1 MPSTGNIPGQLNN
14 HPNNHPTPLLQNQPQ
29 IPPLYAHTVQPQ
41 IIHTQEPVLQQYQHF
56 QAQTPITYI
65 PAPITTQPTTSS
77 QCAPNSSYE
86 HPHYMTCSDDDS
98 TLNDE
103 KEGESNSTH
112 PWQAVG
118 KKRKRNPHSTP
129 TEIHIPTTINNRYDP
144 LTENTPDEN
153 TIGKN
158 NSNPNTSTKPQ
169 PNPRPPPIY
178 IYGVTN
184 YRAMLNNLQ
193 EVIEAERFHTK
204 TLSNNTVKVNTHS
217 IEGYRQ
223 LIRHL
228 NNENIV
234 HHTYQLKQDRAY
246 RIVLRD
252 LHHSIPTEDIKEELQ
267 TYGHTARN
275 IINIRHRVSK
285 EPLPMFFV
293 DLEPAANNKEIYK
306 LEYLQNTKIRV
317 EAPRIKNSIIQCTRC
332 QDYGHSK
339 TYCRKPY
346 NCVKC
351 GKSHDS
357 QTCTKPKDTPATCAL
372 CNGNHPANYKGC
384 TVYRDLKAKRYPQRP
399 AERTTNKTNI
409 YNLHLRSKSLVVHP
423 ITQPMLKSQQPT
435 QRSTTQP

>member
-1 MPSTGNIPGQLNN
+1 
-14 HPNNHPTPLLQNQPQ
+14 
-29 IPPLYAHTVQPQ
+29 
-41 IIHTQEPVLQQYQHF
+41 
-56 QAQTPITYI
+56 
-65 PAPITTQPTTSS
+65 
-77 QCAPNSSYE
+77 
-86 HPHYMTCSDDDS
+86 MTCSDDDS
-98 TLNDE
+98 TFNDE
-103 KEGESNSTH
+103 KEGESNNTH

-118 KKRKRNPHSTP
+118 KKRKRNPHSIP

-144 LTENTPDEN
+144 LTENTPEEN
-153 TIGKN
+153 TIDKN
-158 NSNPNTSTKPQ
+158 NCNPTISTTPQ
-169 PNPRPPPIY
+169 SNPRPPPIY

-246 RIVLRD
+246 RIVIRD
-252 LHHSIPTEDIKEELQ
+252 LHHSIPIEDIKEELQ

-285 EPLPMFFV
+285 EPLPLFFV

-317 EAPRIKNSIIQCTRC
+317 EAPRIKNSIIKCTRC

-351 GKSHDS
+351 GKSHAS

-372 CNGNHPANYKGC
+372 CDGNHPANYKGC

-399 AERTTNKTNI
+399 AERTTTKTNI
-409 YNLHLRSKSLVVHP
+409 YNP
-423 ITQPMLKSQQPT
+423 TPSQQTVSGPPNNPT
-435 QRSTTQP
+435 YAQVTANNTAINNTTLDSLTTFLNEFKTMFSQLLNQNSMILTMLTTVINKLT

>member
-1 MPSTGNIPGQLNN
+1 MQK
-14 HPNNHPTPLLQNQPQ
+14 H
-29 IPPLYAHTVQPQ
+29 
-41 IIHTQEPVLQQYQHF
+41 
-56 QAQTPITYI
+56 
-65 PAPITTQPTTSS
+65 APMASR
-77 QCAPNSSYE
+77 
-86 HPHYMTCSDDDS
+86 
-98 TLNDE
+98 
-103 KEGESNSTH
+103 GE
-112 PWQAVG
+112 
-118 KKRKRNPHSTP
+118 KRKRNPHSTP
-129 TEIHIPTTINNRYDP
+129 TEFPIPTTLTNRFDP
-144 LTENTPDEN
+144 LTVNAPDEN
-153 TIGKN
+153 TTGNN
-158 NSNPNTSTKPQ
+158 NSNPIISIKPQ
-169 PNPRPPPIY
+169 PHPQPPPIY
-178 IYGVTN
+178 IYGVTD
-184 YRAMLNNLQ
+184 YRAMLHNLQ
-193 EVIEAERFHTK
+193 EAVEAERFHTK

-217 IEGYRQ
+217 TEGYRQ
-223 LIRHL
+223 LIRYL

-252 LHHSIPTEDIKEELQ
+252 LHHSIPTEDIKEELR

-293 DLEPAANNKEIYK
+293 DLEPEANNKDIYK
-306 LEYLQNTKIRV
+306 LEYLQHTKIRV
-317 EAPRIKNSIIQCTRC
+317 EAPLIKNTIIQCTRC

-399 AERTTNKTNI
+399 AERTTTKPNLYTPPPLQQTPCGPPSNPTYAQVTATTTALNNPNLDPLTTFLHELKTLFSQLLNQNSMILTMLTTVINKLT
-409 YNLHLRSKSLVVHP
+409 
-423 ITQPMLKSQQPT
+423 
-435 QRSTTQP
+435 

>member
-1 MPSTGNIPGQLNN
+1 M
-14 HPNNHPTPLLQNQPQ
+14 
-29 IPPLYAHTVQPQ
+29 
-41 IIHTQEPVLQQYQHF
+41 
-56 QAQTPITYI
+56 
-65 PAPITTQPTTSS
+65 TTQPATSS
-77 QCAPNSSYE
+77 QCAPNSSSE
-86 HPHYMTCSDDDS
+86 HACFMACSDDDS
-98 TLNDE
+98 TFNDE
-103 KEGESNSTH
+103 KEDESNNTH

-118 KKRKRNPHSTP
+118 KKRKRNPFSTP

-144 LTENTPDEN
+144 LIENTPEDT

-158 NSNPNTSTKPQ
+158 NCNPTISTKPQ

-228 NNENIV
+228 NNENII
-234 HHTYQLKQDRAY
+234 HHTYQLKQERAY

-252 LHHSIPTEDIKEELQ
+252 LHHTIPIEDIKEELQ
-267 TYGHTARN
+267 AYGHTARN
-275 IINIRHRVSK
+275 IMNIRHRVSK

-306 LEYLQNTKIRV
+306 LEYLQHTKIRV
-317 EAPRIKNSIIQCTRC
+317 EAPRIKTSIIQCTRC

-351 GKSHDS
+351 GQSHAS
-357 QTCTKPKDTPATCAL
+357 QTCTKPKDTPAICAL

-384 TVYRDLKAKRYPQRP
+384 TVYRDLKAKRYPPRP
-399 AERTTNKTNI
+399 AERTTNKTNVT
-409 YNLHLRSKSLVVHP
+409 NP
-423 ITQPMLKSQQPT
+423 APSQQTISGAPNNLT
-435 QRSTTQP
+435 YAQVTATNTEVNNTTLDSLTTFLNEFKTMFSQLINQNSMILTMLTTVINKLT